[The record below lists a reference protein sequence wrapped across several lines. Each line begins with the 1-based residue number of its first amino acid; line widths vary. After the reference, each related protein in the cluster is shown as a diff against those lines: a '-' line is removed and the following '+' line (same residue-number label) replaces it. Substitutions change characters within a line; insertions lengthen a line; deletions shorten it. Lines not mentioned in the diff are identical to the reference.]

1 MSMKLYP
8 HQEQALNQ
16 TENFNRV
23 AYYLDM
29 GLGKTFVGSEK
40 MVQLGS
46 NVNLVI
52 CQKSKIDDWMQHFK
66 TYYAQHDKDF
76 CCEDLIFNLTDK
88 KQLAKFMEESRAA
101 TEPNFIEDELTGQ
114 SYQQENLY
122 PYLIVGIIN
131 YDLVFRRSEL
141 LELRQFTMMLD
152 ESSLIQN
159 DTAKRSKFIL
169 KMQPDNV
176 ILLSGTP
183 TSGKYENLW
192 SQLKLL
198 GWKISKDL
206 YWKQYI
212 ETEWVEE
219 DGGFFRKDVVGYK
232 NVDRLKQKL
241 REHGAIFMKSEEV
254 VDLPEQID
262 NKVMIGTT
270 KEYRKFMKSRIITV
284 QGKEMI
290 GDTALTKRLYARMLC
305 GHYNQNKLEAFR
317 DLVDSTDDR
326 LIVFYNFNEELA
338 ELVNLVKDKPVSIIN
353 GSIKD
358 LSAYEEHENSITFV
372 QYQAGSSGLNLQ
384 KANKMIYFTLPQSC
398 ENYMQSKKRIHRIG
412 QNKRCFYYYLLVS
425 GSVEEDIL
433 KALERGVDYTDDL
446 FNQYEKQN

>member
-1 MSMKLYP
+1 MQLFK
-8 HQEQALNQ
+8 HQQKALDE
-16 TENFNRV
+16 TRDFNRV

-40 MVQLGS
+40 LKSFGTKQ
-46 NVNLVI
+46 NLLI
-52 CQKSKIDDWMQHFK
+52 CQKSKVNDWIEHFQ
-66 TYYAQHDKDF
+66 TYYEGLNVIDY
-76 CCEDLIFNLTDK
+76 TK
-88 KQLAKFMEESRAA
+88 KGAVAGLGI
-101 TEPNFIEDELTGQ
+101 T
-114 SYQQENLY
+114 
-122 PYLIVGIIN
+122 IIN
-131 YDLVFRRSEL
+131 YELTFRRKEL
-141 LELRQFTMMLD
+141 LEMRNFSLMLD
-152 ESSLIQN
+152 ESSMIQN
-159 DTAKRSKFIL
+159 ETAKRSKFVL
-169 KMQPDNV
+169 KLQPDNV

-183 TSGKYENLW
+183 TAGKYENLW
-192 SQLKLL
+192 SQLHLL
-198 GWKISKDL
+198 GWNISKDL

-219 DGGFFRKDVVGYK
+219 ESGFFRKNVVGYK
-232 NVDRLKQKL
+232 NVDRLKMKL
-241 REHGAIFMKSEEV
+241 KQHGAIFMKSEEV
-254 VDLPEQID
+254 LDLPEQVF
-262 NKVMIGTT
+262 NKVMVGAS
-270 KEYRKFMKSRIITV
+270 KEYRKFMKSRIITID
-284 QGKEMI
+284 GKEMI

-326 LIVFYNFNEELA
+326 LIVFYNFNDELA
-338 ELVNLVKDKPVSIIN
+338 ALMKLVEDKPISIVN
-353 GSIKD
+353 GETKD
-358 LSAYEEHENSITFV
+358 LTAYETQDDSITFV